1 MASLPIFTS
10 DNRILSQLQTQWA
23 SILNVLLGN
32 PSLQNVLLKDVRLV
46 SGANV
51 INHRL
56 GRTPQGWR
64 IADIGGAI
72 TIYRSAAFN
81 DKTLTLTASGG
92 VTVTLEVF

>member
-1 MASLPIFTS
+1 MNLPIFNS

-23 SILNVLLGN
+23 SILGVLLNN
-32 PSLQNVLLKDVRLV
+32 PSLQNTLLKGVVLA

-64 IADIGGAI
+64 VADLNAAV

-81 DKTLTLTASGG
+81 DKTLTLTASGAA
-92 VTVTLEVF
+92 TINLEVF